1 MNGSQKRTD
10 SFSIMR
16 QRNWDVLAKHLG
28 TWPSVGRCVRV
39 IVLWKLVISFHYR
52 SNCTLTFFCGYYLQ
66 VHEVICLTSSYQII
80 PQHNACVYRCSVD
93 LMFFPWFSILFENVI
108 AISVVA
114 CFCYKSRPPVEAVL
128 LPSPPLIAALYA
140 MLSPTR
146 WTILFRG
153 SQPLISNNIIF

>member
-1 MNGSQKRTD
+1 MDHKKGLTAFRSCANEIEM
-10 SFSIMR
+10 F
-16 QRNWDVLAKHLG
+16 
-28 TWPSVGRCVRV
+28 WPSIWGPDQVSVDVSESSFCE
-39 IVLWKLVISFHYR
+39 LVISFHYR